1 MVEFHRL
8 NGTEIWLNPLMI
20 ESIERT
26 PDTILTLSNGHKY
39 VIQESPEDCT
49 VRIQNYLQTIGL
61 VGVKAKADMLDKE

>member
-1 MVEFHRL
+1 MVGFHRL

-39 VIQESPEDCT
+39 VVQGSQEDCT
-49 VRIQNYLQTIGL
+49 ERIQKYLQGIGL
-61 VGVKAKADMLDKE
+61 VGETARANVLDKE